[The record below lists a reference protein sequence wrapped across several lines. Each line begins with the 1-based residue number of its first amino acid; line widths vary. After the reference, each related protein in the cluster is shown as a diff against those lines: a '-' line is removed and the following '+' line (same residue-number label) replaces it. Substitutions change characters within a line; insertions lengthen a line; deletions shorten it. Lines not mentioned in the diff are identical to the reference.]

1 MKDIISDIY
10 NKHIPLKIYK
20 KLVPYYNWE
29 LLQDYEQQM
38 LVELY
43 NIPTDKLEKLYI
55 NKELENY
62 FGQICLNQL
71 VNKKSTFN
79 KLYETTINKSELT
92 DYEDL

>member
-1 MKDIISDIY
+1 MKDIIADIY

-20 KLVPYYNWE
+20 KIKPYYNWE

-38 LVELY
+38 LLELY

-62 FGQICLNQL
+62 FAQTCLNQL

-79 KLYETTINKSELT
+79 KLYETTINKAELT